1 MSSPLLPANAP
12 NPRTMISE
20 FKNFLLKQNIVA
32 LAIAV
37 VVGAALNRVVQAVV
51 DGFIMPIVAIIM
63 PGGDW
68 QTWTWHLGAADFKV
82 GEFFSAL
89 VNFLIVGFVAW
100 RIAKLLITETA
111 PPPTKTC
118 TYCRSAIDPAATR
131 CPNCTS
137 QLAAA

>member
-1 MSSPLLPANAP
+1 MPMELQP
-12 NPRTMISE
+12 PRAMISE
-20 FKNFLLKQNIVA
+20 FKAFLLKQNIVA

-37 VVGAALNRVVQAVV
+37 VVGAALNRVVQAIVE
-51 DGFIMPIVAIIM
+51 GFIMPIVAVIM

-82 GEFFSAL
+82 GEFFSATI
-89 VNFLIVGFVAW
+89 NFLIVGFVAW
-100 RIAKLLITETA
+100 RIAKVLITETA
-111 PPPTKTC
+111 PPPTKVC
-118 TYCRSAIDPAATR
+118 TYCRSTIDLAATR

>member
-1 MSSPLLPANAP
+1 MPMELQP
-12 NPRTMISE
+12 PRAMISE
-20 FKNFLLKQNIVA
+20 FKAFLLKQNIVA

-37 VVGAALNRVVQAVV
+37 VVGAALNRVVQAIVE
-51 DGFIMPIVAIIM
+51 GFIMPIVAVIM

-82 GEFFSAL
+82 GEFFSATI
-89 VNFLIVGFVAW
+89 NFLIVGLVAW
-100 RIAKLLITETA
+100 RIAKVLITETA
-111 PPPTKTC
+111 PPPTKVC
-118 TYCRSAIDPAATR
+118 TYCRSTIDLAATR